1 MRIDRSWTAG
11 RALAIVLALA
21 LVCGVAAPALRADL
35 KAALAEKDLEKRSKL
50 ALDNAEAVLQT
61 ARSAYQQGDI
71 EKTKAAVGEVQES
84 VELAYKSL
92 DDTHKNP
99 RKSPK
104 WFKIA
109 ELATRDIMR
118 RLDTFDHDMSFD
130 DRPILKPLKDKVQQ
144 VHEDLL
150 LGLME
155 GKPK

>member
-144 VHEDLL
+144 VHEDCLL
-150 LGLME
+150 YTSRCV
-155 GKPK
+155 